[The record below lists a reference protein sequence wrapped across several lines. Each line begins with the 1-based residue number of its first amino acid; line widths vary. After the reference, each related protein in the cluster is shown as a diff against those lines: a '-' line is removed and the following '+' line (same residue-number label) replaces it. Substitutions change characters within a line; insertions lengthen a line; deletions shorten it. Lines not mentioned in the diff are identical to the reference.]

1 MIDSERSLYGWI
13 EPFLVSQLNR
23 FHTVW
28 PQYVGGE
35 QGREVCIYV
44 QGWGIWCP
52 RHLFLVRMLKITR
65 GGHGTVLG
73 VFLVI
78 LNVMLC

>member
-13 EPFLVSQLNR
+13 EPFLVVPAESLSYSVA
-23 FHTVW
+23 TVC
-28 PQYVGGE
+28 GGE